1 MSQTYQI
8 CHLFICSFVICSFAH
23 LSFVICS
30 FVICSFVIA
39 KGVALATID
48 LFHYARLEDLDA
60 ISEEGLKPGARTLIV
75 DSVLRANSVYAWLAP
90 DYDVMG
96 YSENP
101 QYVCL
106 RVRVDESRCRV
117 APMELAVAA
126 YVNHIGRGQP
136 RNAELAARLVA
147 AYEQAAVPVHAYVPG
162 LFRAPEVL
170 IEGPVDVDDIAVI
183 KSPEA
188 GTRGEENRRQY
199 ASRWGE
205 YLIRVLGI
213 QRTLMQ
219 LPEST
224 EAAVHRGLA
233 VRVARHD
240 DATAYLETYMLVET
254 GEFFTVEQ
262 ED

>member
-1 MSQTYQI
+1 M
-8 CHLFICSFVICSFAH
+8 
-23 LSFVICS
+23 
-30 FVICSFVIA
+30 
-39 KGVALATID
+39 ATID
-48 LFHYARLEDLDA
+48 LFHYARLQDLDA
-60 ISEEGLKPGARTLIV
+60 ISEEGLQPGARTLIV
-75 DSVLRANSVYAWLAP
+75 DSALRANSVYAWLAP

-96 YSENP
+96 HSENP

-117 APMELAVAA
+117 VPMELAVAA
-126 YVNHIGRGQP
+126 YVNQIGRGQP
-136 RNAELAARLVA
+136 KNPEIAARLIA
-147 AYEQAAVPVHAYVPG
+147 EYERVAVPVSDYVPG

-170 IEGPVDVDDIAVI
+170 IEGPVDADDLAVI
-183 KSPEA
+183 KSPES

-205 YLIRVLGI
+205 HLIRVLGI

-219 LPEST
+219 LREST

-233 VRVARHD
+233 VRVAKHD